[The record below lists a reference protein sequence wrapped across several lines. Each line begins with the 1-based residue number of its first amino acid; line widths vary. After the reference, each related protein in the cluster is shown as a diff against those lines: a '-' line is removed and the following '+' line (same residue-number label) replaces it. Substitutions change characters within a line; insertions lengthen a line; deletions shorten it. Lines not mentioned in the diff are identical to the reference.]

1 MLVSLIW
8 DFHIGTEF
16 PTCCARLRCV
26 VEVNGERIV
35 QTRGQ
40 PGELFPDKPWKGQ
53 QNEPNPAVVGM
64 TGIQQNTV
72 GGMEQKAAFVA
83 DQTPTPTRF
92 IRNCEEVGLF
102 QDLQNVNPFD
112 EGFKRAME
120 AKHGILSLENALAS
134 SSDEL
139 HTPQMVFPT
148 IDGDSALY
156 STTNNQRNITIS
168 RSSSDE
174 SGAVKEF
181 ERTTIS
187 KLTNEVTTIS
197 RIVGKAEEKVDER
210 NKDIRKDSVSYT
222 TNNVIKI
229 SNMVRTDSVEKNPVQ
244 TLIYED
250 TVIHDSNILSKDFT
264 EKVPEVPPIMSQKS
278 LDFIVDSL
286 NNDFDDTAKK
296 KNNNKNEN
304 EDYEVII
311 KLPGGKQVKMRAVEE
326 VEKERKEVSTKE
338 ILKKA
343 ITEKV
348 EKKTPP
354 KTNAVSLIPVS
365 NVPIVPGT
373 FIPITFVPQIN
384 QKVPITP
391 INIDIKKPVKRK
403 VRFEKNDSPKDTGT
417 VSTEKNV
424 CNKKNSCSK
433 DLDSRSAASRRYRA
447 RLKET
452 WMQQSQENERLR
464 DMNEKLRA
472 ERDVLKTVILEHI
485 KKCQDSTDL
494 KNTLENLKST
504 ASSGTSL

>member
-1 MLVSLIW
+1 M
-8 DFHIGTEF
+8 
-16 PTCCARLRCV
+16 
-26 VEVNGERIV
+26 VEPAKPFAC
-35 QTRGQ
+35 TM
-40 PGELFPDKPWKGQ
+40 PDC
-53 QNEPNPAVVGM
+53 GM
-64 TGIQQNTV
+64 TFTNEDHLNVHTKKHDMV
-72 GGMEQKAAFVA
+72 LSLGMEQKAAFVA

-102 QDLQNVNPFD
+102 QDLQSVNPFD

-120 AKHGILSLENALAS
+120 AKHGLLSLENALAS

-139 HTPQMVFPT
+139 HTPQMVFPH

-197 RIVGKAEEKVDER
+197 RIVGKTEEKIDER

-222 TNNVIKI
+222 NNVIKI
-229 SNMVRTDSVEKNPVQ
+229 SNMVRKDSVEKNPVQ

-250 TVIHDSNILSKDFT
+250 TVIRDSNVLS
-264 EKVPEVPPIMSQKS
+264 EKVQEVPPIMSQKS

-286 NNDFDDTAKK
+286 NTEFEDTAKK
-296 KNNNKNEN
+296 KTKNDT

-311 KLPGGKQVKMRAVEE
+311 KLPSGKQVKMRAVEE
-326 VEKERKEVSTKE
+326 TQEKTAKEV
-338 ILKKA
+338 LKKA

-348 EKKTPP
+348 ESKKSTQ
-354 KTNAVSLIPVS
+354 KINSVNFIPVK

-373 FIPITFVPQIN
+373 LIPVTFVPHISH
-384 QKVPITP
+384 KMPITP
-391 INIDIKKPVKRK
+391 LSSMSEFDKRPVKRK
-403 VRFEKNDSPKDTGT
+403 VKRERCEASEEAGGSVKSKD
-417 VSTEKNV
+417 
-424 CNKKNSCSK
+424 KKNGVTREK

-447 RLKET
+447 KLKET
-452 WMQQSQENERLR
+452 WLQQAQENKNLRELNDKLLSERAVLR
-464 DMNEKLRA
+464 
-472 ERDVLKTVILEHI
+472 TVITEHL
-485 KKCQDSTDL
+485 KKCPDAVDL
-494 KNTLENLKST
+494 KNILERLKN
-504 ASSGTSL
+504 SGTTL

>member
-1 MLVSLIW
+1 M
-8 DFHIGTEF
+8 
-16 PTCCARLRCV
+16 
-26 VEVNGERIV
+26 VEPAKPFAC
-35 QTRGQ
+35 T
-40 PGELFPDKPWKGQ
+40 LPDC
-53 QNEPNPAVVGM
+53 GM
-64 TGIQQNTV
+64 TFTNEDHLHVHTKKHDMV
-72 GGMEQKAAFVA
+72 LSLGMEQKAAFVA

-120 AKHGILSLENALAS
+120 AKHGILSLESALAS

-197 RIVGKAEEKVDER
+197 RIVGKAEEKIDER
-210 NKDIRKDSVSYT
+210 NKDNNIRKDSVSYT

-229 SNMVRTDSVEKNPVQ
+229 SNMVRKDSIEKNPVQ

-250 TVIHDSNILSKDFT
+250 TVIHDSNILSKDFA
-264 EKVPEVPPIMSQKS
+264 EKVPDVPPIMSQKS

-286 NNDFDDTAKK
+286 NNDFEDTAKK
-296 KNNNKNEN
+296 KTKNES

-326 VEKERKEVSTKE
+326 IEKEREKVSTKE

-348 EKKTPP
+348 ESKKTPP

-373 FIPITFVPQIN
+373 FIPITFVPQIQ

-391 INIDIKKPVKRK
+391 INVDIKKPVKRK
-403 VRFEKNDSPKDTGT
+403 VRFDKSETGKEGT
-417 VSTEKNV
+417 VPTEKSV
-424 CNKKNSCSK
+424 SNKKNSCPK

-452 WMQQSQENERLR
+452 WMQQAQENERLR
-464 DMNEKLRA
+464 EMNEKLTA
-472 ERDVLKTVILEHI
+472 ERDVLKTVILEHL
-485 KKCQDSTDL
+485 KKCHDSNDL
-494 KNTLENLKST
+494 KNVLENLKST
-504 ASSGTSL
+504 GTTLQ

>member
-1 MLVSLIW
+1 M
-8 DFHIGTEF
+8 
-16 PTCCARLRCV
+16 
-26 VEVNGERIV
+26 
-35 QTRGQ
+35 
-40 PGELFPDKPWKGQ
+40 
-53 QNEPNPAVVGM
+53 
-64 TGIQQNTV
+64 
-72 GGMEQKAAFVA
+72 
-83 DQTPTPTRF
+83 
-92 IRNCEEVGLF
+92 
-102 QDLQNVNPFD
+102 
-112 EGFKRAME
+112 
-120 AKHGILSLENALAS
+120 KHGILSLENALAS

-354 KTNAVSLIPVS
+354 KTNAVNLIPVS

-417 VSTEKNV
+417 VSTEKNGSF
-424 CNKKNSCSK
+424 K
-433 DLDSRSAASRRYRA
+433 
-447 RLKET
+447 
-452 WMQQSQENERLR
+452 
-464 DMNEKLRA
+464 
-472 ERDVLKTVILEHI
+472 RDVDATITGERKT
-485 KKCQDSTDL
+485 
-494 KNTLENLKST
+494 
-504 ASSGTSL
+504 